1 MIAGLGI
8 DIVSLPEFENW
19 LESKAFRR
27 KVFTPEEQ
35 ELCEGV
41 ANSAERYAGKFAAKE
56 AFMKAIGKGIR
67 QEVWF
72 TQIAVLNL
80 DSGAPT
86 ILASGAAEQACR
98 ELNVDHI
105 HVSISHTEGIAVAIV
120 LLETNV

>member
-8 DIVSLPEFENW
+8 DMVSIPEFENW

-35 ELCEGV
+35 ALCEGV
-41 ANSAERYAGKFAAKE
+41 ANATERYAGKFAAKE
-56 AFMKAIGKGIR
+56 AFMKAIGRGIR

-86 ILASGAAEQACR
+86 IQASGAAEQACR
-98 ELNVDHI
+98 DLKINHI
-105 HVSISHTEGIAVAIV
+105 HVSISHTEGMAVAIV
-120 LLETNV
+120 ILETGS

>member
-8 DIVSLPEFENW
+8 DIVSLPEFEKW

-35 ELCEGV
+35 ALCDGV
-41 ANSAERYAGKFAAKE
+41 ANSIERYAGKFAAKE

-80 DSGAPT
+80 ESGAPY
-86 ILASGAAEQACR
+86 IQASGTAEQACQ
-98 ELNVDHI
+98 ELNVGHI
-105 HVSISHTEGIAVAIV
+105 HVSVSHTEGTAVAIV
-120 LLETNV
+120 ILETKS